1 MPGDA
6 CVFIAIGHFREGVV
20 EDQQAFIRFNDVD
33 GRLDQ
38 YPQAAG
44 DPVLPRQEAGDWVIA
59 ERIVKQP
66 EQAGHSMPVLSGRA

>member
-1 MPGDA
+1 MPGDD

-38 YPQAAG
+38 VQ
-44 DPVLPRQEAGDWVIA
+44 
-59 ERIVKQP
+59 QP